1 MLLNNVLT
9 SRAQSTEEYKNIGD
23 LKMQKSIWSVASE
36 VVKYNAI
43 RPEHPVA
50 IVDNV
55 VRFLKTK
62 YMVNTYEPNSPII
75 LMYFLMLGS
84 HVHGSGCRVWDRH
97 EHQESVWQV

>member
-55 VRFLKTK
+55 INFLKTK
-62 YMVNTYEPNSPII
+62 YLVNMNQTVQ
-75 LMYFLMLGS
+75 LF
-84 HVHGSGCRVWDRH
+84 
-97 EHQESVWQV
+97 